1 MKVDEP
7 TNDESYMLEAGG
19 ELASEN
25 VPSDTYAAK
34 WARPAVKPFSSS
46 EKALTFQV
54 RDDTLSMKYVR
65 RLKCLSWQQ
74 EYLNALHSLI
84 LILKKAFLNG
94 QDKRIPFDIFVH
106 TRQSTVLL

>member
-7 TNDESYMLEAGG
+7 TNDESCMLEAGG

-34 WARPAVKPFSSS
+34 WTRPAVTSFSPS

-54 RDDTLSMKYVR
+54 GSDILNMEYVR
-65 RLKCLSWQQ
+65 RVKCISWQ
-74 EYLNALHSLI
+74 
-84 LILKKAFLNG
+84 
-94 QDKRIPFDIFVH
+94 
-106 TRQSTVLL
+106 